1 MTYFAIIMSSLCQ
14 LLMPRAV
21 LMDCRNLLNRGPDRE
36 LKQIQVAT
44 GCTQQGQATLA
55 PSRDM
60 NAGKNISNLQ
70 ARLTFQVRAAEGMT
84 QELQEVQAEF
94 EAAVFAYILPQE
106 AARAPVR
113 QMAML

>member
-1 MTYFAIIMSSLCQ
+1 
-14 LLMPRAV
+14 
-21 LMDCRNLLNRGPDRE
+21 
-36 LKQIQVAT
+36 
-44 GCTQQGQATLA
+44 
-55 PSRDM
+55 M

-70 ARLTFQVRAAEGMT
+70 ARLTQVRAAEGMT